1 MKTNYI
7 KIVEVDA
14 IYKFLVDKFV
24 VWNGLVSHKSVLISH
39 KYEI

>member
-7 KIVEVDA
+7 KIVEFNA

-24 VWNGLVSHKSVLISH
+24 IWNGIVSHKSVLISH
-39 KYEI
+39 KIEI

>member
-24 VWNGLVSHKSVLISH
+24 IWNGLVSHKSVLISH

>member
-24 VWNGLVSHKSVLISH
+24 VWNGLVSHKSVLISY